1 MIDRMRWLAA
11 LLLIAG
17 AVRADTIAR
26 SSYGCDRGI
35 VEVGD
40 LTAIVR
46 TRCGEPTRAEHHDA
60 QIARAG
66 GYVTSSIDV
75 WTYDRGPRKLVA
87 ILTFVDGTLRTIQL
101 DGYGTP

>member
-1 MIDRMRWLAA
+1 MRWILCA
-11 LLLIAG
+11 LLLAT
-17 AVRADTIAR
+17 AARADTIAR
-26 SSYGCDRGI
+26 SSYGCDHGI

-40 LTAIVR
+40 LTAMVR
-46 TRCGEPTRAEHHDA
+46 NRCGEPTRAEHHDA
-60 QIARAG
+60 QIARDG

-75 WTYDRGPRKLVA
+75 WTYDHGPRKLVA